1 MKEADARKLT
11 CPFNPFPEMVI
22 TSLRCC
28 LGSECMAWASSENA
42 EFKKR
47 SDDEYRRNG
56 MRLISDEGYCKLIGR
71 KGQDT

>member
-1 MKEADARKLT
+1 MKEADARKLI
-11 CPFNPFPEMVI
+11 CPFNPFPFSA
-22 TSLRCC
+22 TTATRC
-28 LGSECMAWASSENA
+28 LGSECMAWASSESA

-56 MRLISDEGYCKLIGR
+56 LRLISDEGFCKLIGR